1 MKNLGKFNLMIV
13 AASAVVGLVAAV
25 SLLLDAA
32 EVAIFCTV
40 ILLEGLVVLAVLN
53 RRSQKTVTDAVAA
66 QSRDVAALV
75 AAIDKV
81 DRRVA
86 NVAERTVTEARA
98 TEQSLIA
105 VLKGR

>member
-1 MKNLGKFNLMIV
+1 MKNLGKVNLMIM
-13 AASAVVGLVAAV
+13 AAAAVVGFVAAV
-25 SLLLDAA
+25 SLLLDAS
-32 EVAIFCTV
+32 EMAIFCAV
-40 ILLEGLVVLAVLN
+40 ILLEGLIVLAVLN
-53 RRSQKTVTDAVAA
+53 RRSQQAVHAAASA

-75 AAIDKV
+75 AALDKV

-105 VLKGR
+105 ALKSR